1 MASHT
6 RPGCIGISRC
16 RTPSPESASTAALTT
31 HAVAAIVPA
40 SPMPFT
46 PSGLEGDGVT
56 VRAESMRGSSAAD
69 GIM

>member
-6 RPGCIGISRC
+6 RPGWSGISTC
-16 RTPSPESASTAALTT
+16 RMPSPESASTAALTT

-40 SPMPFT
+40 SPMPLT
-46 PSGLEGDGVT
+46 PSGLLGDGVT
-56 VRAESMRGSSAAD
+56 VRAESMRGTSDAD